1 MNLGI
6 SHVAAGDIDTKRR
19 ETLKRMVSEWFRWV
33 DLVLDD
39 HRSRFL
45 LREATPAELEQHK
58 VVLKEAIQTSRLVNA
73 LPDINQRG
81 LYAEL
86 RVRTQQLQDAYDVL
100 YDTELSEEQTE
111 QILKQAFPE

>member
-1 MNLGI
+1 MNSLI
-6 SHVAAGDIDTKRR
+6 SHGAEVDIDTKRR
-19 ETLKRMVSEWFRWV
+19 ETLKLMVRQWFQWI

-45 LREATPAELEQHK
+45 LREASPSELEQHK

-73 LPDINQRG
+73 LPDINERG

-100 YDTELSEEQTE
+100 YDTELSEEQAG

>member
-1 MNLGI
+1 MN
-6 SHVAAGDIDTKRR
+6 SVASQVGAIDIDAQRR
-19 ETLKRMVSEWFRWV
+19 ETLQRMVRDWFQWV

-45 LREATPAELEQHK
+45 LREASLAELEQHK
-58 VVLKEAIQTSRLVNA
+58 VVLREAIQTSRLVNA
-73 LPDINQRG
+73 LPDITERG

-100 YDTELSEEQTE
+100 YDTEISQQLEE